1 MKAFLAF
8 LGPNSRCN
16 CEQIGRIGSESPKS
30 RWKFCSSPCQNVH
43 FSWLRIAPVTKEASI
58 QTPEDT
64 GFAARVR
71 SAVAWRWGSQV
82 LAQLITWTSTIGVM
96 RILDPSDYGLFAMT
110 QAVLAALNFLNG
122 YSFATSL
129 IQADKVD
136 ERRIGQVF
144 GMLILA
150 NAGIALAQYLLA
162 PSAAAYYGQPQV
174 ADMLRVQ
181 ALIFLATPFIALPS
195 ALLARRIE
203 FRNQGLVNL
212 LCALVGASTALGLA
226 YIGFGVWALVYA
238 PIAMAAVRAI
248 GLTISAKL
256 LVKPIFDFRGAWD
269 ILSFGGALTLCQLL
283 WIVQSQSDIFIAGRV
298 FSTHDLGIYTL
309 ALFLGLVVTGR
320 FLPPINEVA
329 FPAYAEL
336 HKSGKPLAPF
346 FIRTL
351 RTVLLVTAPLYVG
364 LALTA
369 DAAILTI
376 AGQKWAEMIPILA
389 GLALAMPFF
398 ALQIVCSPATN
409 AIGRP
414 GIYVT
419 TSAVGAVMFP
429 LCFLAG
435 ISHGPIGL
443 VYAWWFA
450 APALLLVTLALTLRA
465 INVSVVE
472 LVADLLPVLLSSGAM
487 AAVVILAKPFAIG
500 MIPPVQLILLVTIGA
515 AVYCGVMWF
524 AWPSVVRE
532 TWAMIRQQKTPDP
545 VIAKPLA

>member
-1 MKAFLAF
+1 MTQEVPLT
-8 LGPNSRCN
+8 
-16 CEQIGRIGSESPKS
+16 
-30 RWKFCSSPCQNVH
+30 
-43 FSWLRIAPVTKEASI
+43 APDDS
-58 QTPEDT
+58 

-129 IQADKVD
+129 IQADDVN
-136 ERRIGQVF
+136 ERRIAQVF

-150 NAGIALAQYLLA
+150 NAGIALAQFLLA
-162 PSAAAYYGQPQV
+162 PAAAAYYGQPEV

-203 FRNQGLVNL
+203 FRSQGLINL

-226 YIGFGVWALVYA
+226 WIGFGVWALVYA

-256 LVKPIFDFRGAWD
+256 LVWPVFDFRGAWD
-269 ILSFGGALTLCQLL
+269 ILTFGGALTLCQLL

-298 FSTHDLGIYTL
+298 LSTHDLGIYTL
-309 ALFLGLVVTGR
+309 ALFLALVVTGR

-351 RTVLLVTAPLYVG
+351 RTVLLVTAPLYIG

-376 AGQKWAEMIPILA
+376 GGEKWAEMIPIIA
-389 GLALAMPFF
+389 GLAIAMPAF

-414 GIYVT
+414 RIYVT
-419 TSAVGAVMFP
+419 TSAIGAVLFP
-429 LCFLAG
+429 LCFLFA
-435 ISHGPIGL
+435 ISGGPMGL
-443 VYAWWFA
+443 VHAWWIA
-450 APALLLVTLALTLRA
+450 APTLLAATLALTLPA
-465 INVSVVE
+465 IQVRFGDLLKE
-472 LVADLLPVLLSSGAM
+472 LLPV
-487 AAVVILAKPFAIG
+487 ILA
-500 MIPPVQLILLVTIGA
+500 
-515 AVYCGVMWF
+515 CGVMASIVYFAKMPIAGWPPIIRLIILAVVGATVYSLTLWF
-524 AWPSVVRE
+524 IWPEIVRE
-532 TWAMIRQQKTPDP
+532 TWAMLRQKKTAPDP
-545 VIAKPLA
+545 SLTEAL

>member
-1 MKAFLAF
+1 M
-8 LGPNSRCN
+8 
-16 CEQIGRIGSESPKS
+16 
-30 RWKFCSSPCQNVH
+30 
-43 FSWLRIAPVTKEASI
+43 TKEPPFQA
-58 QTPEDT
+58 PDDT

-129 IQADKVD
+129 IQADKID
-136 ERRIGQVF
+136 DRRIGQVF

-150 NAGIALAQYLLA
+150 NAAIALAQFVLA
-162 PSAAAYYGQPQV
+162 PGAAAYYGQPQV
-174 ADMLRVQ
+174 EDMLRVQ

-203 FRNQGLVNL
+203 FKSQGLVNL

-226 YIGFGVWALVYA
+226 WIGYGVWALVYA
-238 PIAMAAVRAI
+238 PIAMAAVRAA

-256 LVKPIFDFRGAWD
+256 LVKPVFDFRGALD

-309 ALFLGLVVTGR
+309 ALFLALVVTGR

-336 HKSGKPLAPF
+336 HKAGKPLAPF

-351 RTVLLVTAPLYVG
+351 RTVLLVTAPIYIG
-364 LALTA
+364 LSLTA

-376 AGQKWAEMIPILA
+376 GGDKWAEMIPIIS

-414 GIYVT
+414 GIYVS

-429 LCFLAG
+429 LCFISG
-435 ISHGPIGL
+435 ISHGPMGL

-450 APALLLVTLALTLRA
+450 APALLMVTLMLTLRA
-465 INVSVVE
+465 IHVRLAD
-472 LVADLLPVLLSSGAM
+472 LVANLLPVVLACAVM
-487 AAVVILAKPFAIG
+487 ASAVILAKPLVTA
-500 MIPPVQLILLVTIGA
+500 MPPAVQLLLLVPMGA
-515 AVYCGVMWF
+515 AAYCAVLWLV
-524 AWPSVVRE
+524 WPDIVRE
-532 TWAMIRQQKTPDP
+532 TWAMLRQQKAATPE
-545 VIAKPLA
+545 IARPLA

>member
-1 MKAFLAF
+1 MAQDV
-8 LGPNSRCN
+8 P
-16 CEQIGRIGSESPKS
+16 IT
-30 RWKFCSSPCQNVH
+30 
-43 FSWLRIAPVTKEASI
+43 APDDS
-58 QTPEDT
+58 

-129 IQADKVD
+129 IQADKID

-150 NAGIALAQYLLA
+150 NAGIAATQFLMAPLAA
-162 PSAAAYYGQPQV
+162 EYYAQPEV
-174 ADMLRVQ
+174 ANMLQVQ

-203 FRNQGLVNL
+203 FRSQGLINL
-212 LCALVGASTALGLA
+212 LCAFVGASTALGLA

-248 GLTISAKL
+248 GLTISARL
-256 LVKPIFDFRGAWD
+256 LVKPIFDFRGAMD

-283 WIVQSQSDIFIAGRV
+283 WIVQSQSDILIAGSEV
-298 FSTHDLGIYTL
+298 LVGDLAFSTHELGIYTL
-309 ALFLGLVVTGR
+309 ALFLALVVTGR

-336 HKSGKPLAPF
+336 HKAGRSLAPF

-351 RTVLLVTAPLYVG
+351 RTVLLVTAPIYVG

-369 DAAILTI
+369 EEAILTI
-376 AGQKWAEMIPILA
+376 GGEKWSEMIPIIA
-389 GLALAMPFF
+389 GLALAMPAF

-414 GIYVT
+414 RIYVAS
-419 TSAVGAVMFP
+419 SAVGALLFP
-429 LCFLAG
+429 ACFFYG
-435 ISHGPIGL
+435 ITSGPIGL
-443 VYAWWFA
+443 VYAWWLA
-450 APALLLVTLALTLRA
+450 APTLLAVTLALTLPA
-465 INVSVVE
+465 IQVRLGDLLKE
-472 LVADLLPVLLSSGAM
+472 LLPVLFACGIM
-487 AAVVILAKPFAIG
+487 AVAVYFARGQISFL
-500 MIPPVQLILLVTIGA
+500 MPPVRLLLLAPLGA
-515 AVYCGVMWF
+515 AAYGATMWLI
-524 AWPSVVRE
+524 WPNIMRE
-532 TWAMIRQQKTPDP
+532 TWAMLRKPKVMPVGPDS
-545 VIAKPLA
+545 VI